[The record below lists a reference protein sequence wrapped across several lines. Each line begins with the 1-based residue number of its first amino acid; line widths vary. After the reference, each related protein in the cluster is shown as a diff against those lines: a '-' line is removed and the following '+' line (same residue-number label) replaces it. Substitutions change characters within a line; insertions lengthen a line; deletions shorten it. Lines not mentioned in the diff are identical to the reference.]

1 MRMTARRGLG
11 VLALAG
17 GLAALNGCG
26 GGAEAPRG
34 TVDFEAADPTGAE
47 VVFWYQHTTVRE
59 TALLELIDEF
69 NRVNEHQITVRGE
82 FAGKYGDIYNK
93 MLVGLQGGSLP
104 NAVVAYQNQARE
116 YWYADGLI
124 DLAPLMASPRW
135 GLTADDRADYIQAFI
150 KQDFIE
156 GAQICF
162 PPNRSIEILYYNVDW
177 LRELGHDS
185 PPQTWEA
192 FAEMCRQAAAQP
204 FSRNENP
211 SRSLG
216 YLFEADA
223 SRMATMVF
231 SRGGDLM
238 TADDGA
244 YTLASPQM
252 REALALVQE
261 LRAEGAID
269 LLSEPYADQSEFAV
283 GQVLFIVRSSSG
295 LPFVTSAV
303 EDGGLDFEWQV
314 GPPPRVGDDPVVN
327 AYGASISVC
336 RATPE
341 RELASW
347 LFLKWFTAPE
357 QQARWV
363 RASNYFPV
371 RRSTARE
378 LTGYFEHNPKYR
390 QVYELLDY
398 GKYEPSVA
406 GYQPVRRMIQE
417 AMVRAFNGDDLDP
430 VLENLNR
437 DANAILAEYQ

>member
-1 MRMTARRGLG
+1 VGWLCGA
-11 VLALAG
+11 LALGA
-17 GLAALNGCG
+17 CG
-26 GGAEAPRG
+26 GGGGGGETQRAAVDVE
-34 TVDFEAADPTGAE
+34 TVDPTGAE
-47 VVFWYQHTTVRE
+47 VVFWYQHTTDRE
-59 TALLELIDEF
+59 TALLELIDEY
-69 NRVNEHQITVRGE
+69 NRTNPHQIRVRGE

-93 MLVGLQGGSLP
+93 MMVGLQGGSLP

-116 YWYADGLI
+116 YWYADGLV
-124 DLAPLMASPRW
+124 DLAPFMNSPRW
-135 GLTADDRADYIQAFI
+135 GLTDADRADYIQAFV

-177 LRELGHDS
+177 LAELGYDG
-185 PPQTWEA
+185 PPQTWDA
-192 FAEMCRQAAAQP
+192 FAQMCRRAAAQP

-211 SRSLG
+211 GRSLG
-216 YLFEADA
+216 FLFEADA

-231 SRGGDLM
+231 TRGGALM
-238 TADDGA
+238 DPDASA

-252 REALALVQE
+252 NEALTLMQQ
-261 LRAEGAID
+261 LMAEGAAD

-283 GQVLFIVRSSSG
+283 GQVLFIIRSSSG

-314 GPPPRVGDDPVVN
+314 GPPPRVGADPVVN

-336 RATPE
+336 RAAPE
-341 RELASW
+341 RELAAW

-378 LTGYFEHNPKYR
+378 LAEYFEQNPRYR

-398 GKYEPSVA
+398 GRYEPSVA
-406 GYQPVRRMIQE
+406 GYQPVRRLIQE
-417 AMVRAFNGDDLDP
+417 TMVKAVTGGDIDAI
-430 VLENLNR
+430 LESLNR
-437 DANAILAEYQ
+437 EANAILAEYM